1 MFYYTNTGVN
11 LVRAKS
17 SREMC
22 GARSQSCDKR
32 SNKWTCAILWANSD
46 NISAKPSI
54 CIVIV
59 MKRYEIAST
68 GSHRARYCRAYILLV
83 LLRARARSQPLHE
96 THKILFLSKEKSWED
111 RNRSGNGRQR
121 RTIYDSKTLL
131 SKAIHAQTRH
141 GEPFHST
148 TTTRPSR
155 CNRINAYVCVSYFA
169 ALVES

>member
-59 MKRYEIAST
+59 MKRYDRIDWQPPSQ
-68 GSHRARYCRAYILLV
+68 ILPCIYLISV
-83 LLRARARSQPLHE
+83 AQSARSLTAAP
-96 THKILFLSKEKSWED
+96 
-111 RNRSGNGRQR
+111 RNTQNLVFVKREIMRRTKPQRQR
-121 RTIYDSKTLL
+121 
-131 SKAIHAQTRH
+131 
-141 GEPFHST
+141 T
-148 TTTRPSR
+148 TTTNHLRLENTFIEGNTCSDSPR
-155 CNRINAYVCVSYFA
+155 
-169 ALVES
+169 